1 MTSPRVGHGSEDSG
15 NEESTKVEAADAYAG
30 LQSSLKEV
38 KESLDRLA
46 RSVGE
51 VDSKLKSTQDVLKW
65 VLEALSRRSEEK
77 EVMYLKS
84 IQASNELLSS
94 FMTFVNSRVKP
105 LAEEIAVASNEKA
118 PRKETISRESLASP
132 GKKGDEYLVKPSMV
146 KKLQEEEGKEKEKD
160 KRNR

>member
-1 MTSPRVGHGSEDSG
+1 MTSPRVGHGAKDGGDEVSVKAE
-15 NEESTKVEAADAYAG
+15 NTEIYAG
-30 LQSSLKEV
+30 LQSSLREV
-38 KESLDRLA
+38 KESLERLA

-51 VDSKLKSTQDVLKW
+51 VDSKLKSTEDLLKW

-77 EVMYLKS
+77 EVMYMKS

-94 FMTFVNSRVKP
+94 FMTFVNSRVKT
-105 LAEEIAVASNEKA
+105 LDEETAVGSKEKA
-118 PRKETISRESLASP
+118 TRKETISKEPLASS

-146 KKLQEEEGKEKEKD
+146 KKLQEEEGKEKD

>member
-1 MTSPRVGHGSEDSG
+1 MPSPGSG
-15 NEESTKVEAADAYAG
+15 KKPEESDDREPDHGGSNEVIVSVR
-30 LQSSLKEV
+30 SSLDEIKDD
-38 KESLDRLA
+38 LQRLT
-46 RSVGE
+46 RTVGE
-51 VDSKLKSTQDVLKW
+51 LNSALKSTGDLLKW

-94 FMTFVNSRVKP
+94 FMTFVNSRVKS
-105 LAEEIAVASNEKA
+105 LDEETAVASKEKA
-118 PRKETISRESLASP
+118 TRKETISRESLASP

-146 KKLQEEEGKEKEKD
+146 KKLQEEEGKEKD

>member
-1 MTSPRVGHGSEDSG
+1 MPSPSSG
-15 NEESTKVEAADAYAG
+15 RKPEESDDREPDRGGSHDVIVSV
-30 LQSSLKEV
+30 QSSLDEIKDD
-38 KESLDRLA
+38 LQRLTMT
-46 RSVGE
+46 VGE
-51 VDSKLKSTQDVLKW
+51 LNSALKSTGDLLKW

-105 LAEEIAVASNEKA
+105 LDEETAVTPKEKA
-118 PRKETISRESLASP
+118 TKKEAFSKESLAP
-132 GKKGDEYLVKPSMV
+132 PVKKGDEYLVKPSMV
-146 KKLQEEEGKEKEKD
+146 KKLQEEEGKEKD